1 MADKIEMLYESDL
14 WDKSGECELLL
25 LAFDGDHLYGR
36 DKREGRSMKIRIAP
50 RKFRRYLVRDTDQ
63 CRMVYFS
70 TRKGYHIRNLVWKEK
85 DDEIIIDPEKWLAFA
100 GTHLN
105 AAGDYPIS
113 KDLVEKL
120 SGASGRFVFG
130 TEGYM
135 IHRDISG
142 GDWGQDELVICY
154 NAANVSM
161 DAGEVFRI
169 RIDSHTD
176 LTEQVEK
183 LMPTLRGNKWNE
195 RMIRDLVET
204 LDTYDS
210 NVYIDMNDA
219 SGNFSRMQIRMD
231 GGKITEAL
239 R

>member
-1 MADKIEMLYESDL
+1 MADKIEILYESNL
-14 WDKSGECELLL
+14 WDKSGECELLF

-36 DKREGRSMKIRIAP
+36 EKYEGRSMKIRIAP
-50 RKFRRYLVRDTDQ
+50 RRFRRYSVKDTDQ

-70 TRKGYHIRNLVWKEK
+70 TKKGYHIWNLIWEEK
-85 DDEIIIDPEKWLAFA
+85 DDENVIDTDKWLAFA
-100 GTHLN
+100 RTRLD

-113 KDLVEKL
+113 KELIENL
-120 SGASGRFVFG
+120 SGVSGRFVFG
-130 TEGYM
+130 TEGCM

-154 NAANVSM
+154 SGSNVSM
-161 DAGEVFRI
+161 GSGKVFRI
-169 RIDSHTD
+169 RIDSHTN
-176 LTEQVEK
+176 LTEQMEK
-183 LMPTLRGNKWNE
+183 LMPSLRGNKWNE
-195 RMIRDLVET
+195 EMIRDLVKT

-210 NVYIDMNDA
+210 DTYIDMTNS
-219 SGNFSRMQIRMD
+219 SGNFSRLQIRMD